1 MTADLSWADGR
12 YAILVV
18 VATALAGIA
27 YRWVWRRTHAGDRVP
42 TGFGVLLAPAV
53 LGAAL
58 VSRSPPQYAVA
69 LAIIFA
75 AAALYWLDD
84 VKELSARTRMMISLV
99 SGTGIGAVYFA
110 AGSSAL
116 LWAAGALAAGLACV
130 VATNI
135 VNFYDGADLNL
146 ATFIGLT
153 AALILAFG
161 AGHREWEPA
170 ALSMLAF
177 VLPFAVMNSRPNTIY
192 LGDSGSFAFAGLLV
206 AMAAAFL
213 ADIGSVPPEAALP
226 AALPTLDVFFVFTIR
241 VRERHD
247 LLSRNYLHL
256 YQRLDRTYDGFGYL
270 APQFVNV
277 ALCLAVSALL
287 QAAGLGRILSTIVAM
302 IAATIPFYFLCRSIF
317 LAGKPAPRPPQ
328 EI

>member
-1 MTADLSWADGR
+1 MAAHLSSADLAYGLAV
-12 YAILVV
+12 AI
-18 VATALAGIA
+18 ASAFAGIA
-27 YRWVWRRTHAGDRVP
+27 YRRIWRRTHAANRVP

-58 VSRSPPQYAVA
+58 IGRSPAQYATAVA
-69 LAIIFA
+69 IVFA
-75 AAALYWLDD
+75 AAVIYWLDD
-84 VKELSARTRMMISLV
+84 VRELSARARMMISLV
-99 SGTGIGAVYFA
+99 SGIGIGTAYFA
-110 AGSSAL
+110 SGSSPL
-116 LWAAGALAAGLACV
+116 LCLAGALAGLACV

-153 AALILAFG
+153 AALILGFG

-170 ALSMLAF
+170 ALSILAF
-177 VLPFAVMNSRPNTIY
+177 LLPFAVMNSRPKTIY

-206 AMAAAFL
+206 AMAVAFL

-256 YQRLDRTYDGFGYL
+256 YQRLNRTYAGFGYL
-270 APQFVNV
+270 APQFVNL
-277 ALCLAVSALL
+277 ALCLAASASL
-287 QAAGLGRILSTIVAM
+287 QAAGLGRILSTVIAM
-302 IAATIPFYFLCRSIF
+302 IGVTVPFYFLCRSIF
-317 LAGKPAPRPPQ
+317 LAGKPARQPRQ